1 MGLLLRLQAS
11 QLQTQTQTCRQLRKG
26 EKDTVNKQHGDSKS
40 PKCIFKEEA
49 KQKGGGG
56 EGSALVFFKP
66 VIKPTAET
74 GQRNADAGQ
83 RELKIY
89 WVAFFNKHKK
99 PS

>member
-40 PKCIFKEEA
+40 PKCIFKKEA
-49 KQKGGGG
+49 KQRAGGRDLPWHF
-56 EGSALVFFKP
+56 SSQQQKQVK
-66 VIKPTAET
+66 ET
-74 GQRNADAGQ
+74 QTQ
-83 RELKIY
+83 VKELKIY